1 MTSVPGWGS
10 WSLDP
15 LAILALLAAAVLY
28 ARMYRRAAS
37 RSKAVGA
44 GHWIPYAG
52 GLIAL
57 AIALLSPL
65 DAIGDSWLLSAHMAQ
80 HVLLSDIAPALL
92 VLGLRSPVLS
102 LGLAR
107 PALRAVAPGGRWG
120 RTLAVATSPWVA
132 IPLWAL
138 ATWVWAIPAGLRLRR
153 PAHRRARFRARN
165 ALLHRARPLVADHR
179 SDAARAPAPGRPAPG
194 AARLLAH
201 RLRGGLPAPDLDHH
215 HAVPAL
221 RLRSPRLRHLAR
233 SPISRSPAPACASSS
248 SSSSASPSPRS
259 SSACSAATTRASR
272 WPSRLPPATSVPG
285 VYAARPFCAH
295 RCGLRAMK
303 SGRSILICWSA
314 RLIELAFDRTR

>member
-1 MTSVPGWGS
+1 MNTVPGWGS

-28 ARMYRRAAS
+28 VRMYRRAAS

-44 GHWIPYAG
+44 SHWIPYAG
-52 GLIAL
+52 GLIAI

-138 ATWVWAIPAGLRLRR
+138 ATWVWAIPPVFDFAAQHTVVHAFEHATLFYTGLALWWLIIDPMPRVRPRPDGQRL
-153 PAHRRARFRARN
+153 
-165 ALLHRARPLVADHR
+165 ALLGF
-179 SDAARAPAPGRPAPG
+179 S
-194 AARLLAH
+194 AH
-201 RLRGGLPAPDLDHH
+201 RLRGGLSAPDLDYN

-221 RLRSPRLRHLAR
+221 RLGSPCFRYQCDRRSADRWRRHVLRRVPRLWHRLCRSLHQHAQPRRVAR
-233 SPISRSPAPACASSS
+233 RGGRAGCRRALG
-248 SSSSASPSPRS
+248 ASP
-259 SSACSAATTRASR
+259 
-272 WPSRLPPATSVPG
+272 
-285 VYAARPFCAH
+285 
-295 RCGLRAMK
+295 
-303 SGRSILICWSA
+303 
-314 RLIELAFDRTR
+314 

>member
-1 MTSVPGWGS
+1 MNTVPGWGS

-28 ARMYRRAAS
+28 VRMYRRAAS

-65 DAIGDSWLLSAHMAQ
+65 DAIGDRWLLSAHMAQ

-120 RTLAVATSPWVA
+120 RTLALLTSPWVA

-138 ATWVWAIPAGLRLRR
+138 ATWVWAIPPVFDFAAQHTVVHAFEHATLFYTGLALWWLIIDPMPRVRPRPDGQRL
-153 PAHRRARFRARN
+153 
-165 ALLHRARPLVADHR
+165 ALL
-179 SDAARAPAPGRPAPG
+179 GF
-194 AARLLAH
+194 
-201 RLRGGLPAPDLDHH
+201 
-215 HAVPAL
+215 
-221 RLRSPRLRHLAR
+221 
-233 SPISRSPAPACASSS
+233 SRIA
-248 SSSSASPSPRS
+248 
-259 SSACSAATTRASR
+259 SAAVCLPLTWITTTQYPLYADAPRAFGISAIADQQIAGAGMCFVEFLVFGIAFAAVFISMLSR
-272 WPSRLPPATSVPG
+272 DDSRVAVAEQ
-285 VYAARPFCAH
+285 AAAGH
-295 RCGLRAMK
+295 
-303 SGRSILICWSA
+303 
-314 RLIELAFDRTR
+314 